1 MRRGRIGLVKVIVL
15 NIVLFLQVLLLFLF
29 LFEDRIELPALLQAA
44 GRIHPLILHLPIGV
58 LVFLVVLLFFRKE
71 FRRKSFERIVF
82 LCLILISITASLS
95 ALFGLFL
102 SLQEGYGA
110 ESIWQH
116 KIGGIILSFLCYF
129 LLIAYNSIKR
139 IKAIF
144 YSGVGIT
151 IAALLFTGH
160 TGSMIT
166 HGENFVLEPLMNKQK
181 EELSV
186 ETSSLYKFA
195 VEPVLEKKCFSC
207 HNEKKS
213 KGGLVM
219 TSVAKFKQGGEE
231 GVEWEAGNPE
241 ASRLIQ
247 YIHLPMEDDLHM
259 PPDGKTQLTPEEIFI
274 LEAWIQ
280 AGADFEKKLAEYSE
294 TDTIRKWVSAR
305 VNSQVKVREEKIYS
319 FNPVSQDVIDKL
331 NTPFRTVF
339 PLYQNSPAL
348 QADFFVRES
357 FQPASLEELKE
368 IREQLVVL
376 NLSMMPITDE
386 QLKTIAQF
394 VNLEK
399 LNLNFT
405 DVKGTGFS
413 ALKSLSKL
421 ASVSLAGTAIGNEE
435 IHSMISAPSLRELF
449 IWNTKISEPEA
460 VALQNQYPKV
470 KIVANLFNDSST
482 LQLSKPILV
491 NEGILKRG
499 ELLQLKH
506 SMPGVV
512 IRYSL
517 DGSLPDSSSNKI
529 YEKPIV
535 VNETVKLKALAC
547 KEGWYCSELLEATCY
562 VDGYKSDAVTLLKP
576 ADKQY
581 PGEGASSLIDGRK
594 GFTDVLKEPSW
605 LGFRENNFEAGF
617 DFGIQ
622 PPAIHKIVLSYADN
636 LGGYVFPP
644 TEVEVWGGK
653 NAQDLKLLKSIKV
666 EQPLAYRPQ
675 RMEALAVSFDL
686 VKHPYYKIIAKPVSK
701 LPLWHGGKGQKGWFF
716 VDEVFF
722 Y

>member
-1 MRRGRIGLVKVIVL
+1 MRKGRIGLVKVIVL
-15 NIVLFLQVLLLFLF
+15 NLILFLQVLLVFLF
-29 LFEDRIELPALLQAA
+29 LFEDRIELPALLQAV

-71 FRRKSFERIVF
+71 FRKKSYEKIVF
-82 LCLILISITASLS
+82 LCLILISVTASLS

-102 SLQEGYGA
+102 SLQEGYGE

-116 KIGGIILSFLCYF
+116 KIGGIVLSFLCNF
-129 LLIAYNSIKR
+129 LLVAFNSIKR
-139 IKAIF
+139 SKAIF

-186 ETSSLYKFA
+186 ETSSLYQFA

-219 TSVAKFKQGGEE
+219 TSVAKFKEGGEE
-231 GVEWEAGNPE
+231 GREWEAGNPE

-247 YIHLPMEDDLHM
+247 YIHLPLNDDLHM

-274 LEAWIQ
+274 LEAWIL

-294 TDTIRKWVSAR
+294 TDTIRKWVSVK

-319 FNPVSQDVIDKL
+319 FKPVSQEVIEKL
-331 NTPFRTVF
+331 NTPFRTIF

-357 FQPASLEELKE
+357 FQSTALEELSE
-368 IREQLVVL
+368 IKEQLVIL
-376 NLSMMPITDE
+376 NLSKMPIRDE
-386 QLKTIAQF
+386 HLKTIAQF
-394 VNLEK
+394 ANLEK

-405 DVKGTGFS
+405 DIKGPGLA
-413 ALKSLSKL
+413 ALKSLNKL
-421 ASVSLAGTAIGNEE
+421 SSVLLAGTAIGNEE
-435 IHSMISAPSLRELF
+435 IQSIISAPSLRELF
-449 IWNTKISEPEA
+449 IWNTKISETEA
-460 VALQNQYPKV
+460 VTLQNQYPQV
-470 KIVANLFNDSST
+470 KITSTLFKDSST

-491 NEGILKRG
+491 NEGVLKKG

-517 DGSLPDSSSNKI
+517 DGSLPDSSSTTI

-547 KEGWYCSELLEATCY
+547 KEDWYCSDLLEVTCY
-562 VDGYKSDAVTLLKP
+562 VEGYKPIGVTLLQP

-581 PGEGASSLIDGRK
+581 PGEGASTLMDGRK

-605 LGFRENNFEAGF
+605 LGFRENNFEVGF
-617 DFGIQ
+617 DFGTN
-622 PPAIHKIVLSYADN
+622 PPQLQKFVLSYADN

-644 TEVEVWGGK
+644 MDVEVWGGSTV
-653 NAQDLKLLKSIKV
+653 QDLKLLRSIKV
-666 EQPLAYRPQ
+666 EQPLGYRPQ
-675 RMEALAVSFDL
+675 RMEALAVSFDSGTH
-686 VKHPYYKIIAKPVSK
+686 VYYKIIAKPVSK
-701 LPLWHGGKGQKGWFF
+701 LPPWHGGKGQKGWFF

>member
-1 MRRGRIGLVKVIVL
+1 MRKVRIELVKVIVL
-15 NIVLFLQVLLLFLF
+15 NIILFLQVLLVFLF
-29 LFEDRIELPALLQAA
+29 FFEDRIELPALLQAV

-102 SLQEGYGA
+102 SLQGDYGEEG
-110 ESIWQH
+110 IWQH
-116 KIGGIILSFLCYF
+116 KIGGIVLSFLCYF
-129 LLIAYNSIKR
+129 LLIAFNSIKR
-139 IKAIF
+139 SKVIF

-160 TGSMIT
+160 SGSMIT

-181 EELSV
+181 EALSA
-186 ETSSLYKFA
+186 ETASLYKFA
-195 VEPVLEKKCFSC
+195 VEPVLVKKCFSC

-219 TSVAKFKQGGEE
+219 TSVAEFKQGGEE
-231 GVEWEAGNPE
+231 GVEWEAGNPG

-305 VNSQVKVREEKIYS
+305 VNSPVRIKEEIAYTFK
-319 FNPVSQDVIDKL
+319 PVSQEVIDKL
-331 NTPFRTVF
+331 NTPFRTIF

-357 FQPASLEELKE
+357 FQSSSLEELKE
-368 IREQLVVL
+368 IKEQLVIL
-376 NLSMMPITDE
+376 NLSKMPITDE
-386 QLKTIAQF
+386 QLKIIGQF
-394 VNLEK
+394 PNLEK

-405 DVKGTGFS
+405 DVKGTGLS

-421 ASVSLAGTAIGNEE
+421 ASVSLAGTAIGNDE
-435 IHSMISAPSLRELF
+435 IQSIISAPSLRELF
-449 IWNTKISEPEA
+449 IWNTKISETEA
-460 VALQNQYPKV
+460 VALQNQYPQVKV
-470 KIVANLFNDSST
+470 TSTLFNDSST

-491 NEGILKRG
+491 NEGILKNG
-499 ELLQLKH
+499 EALQLKH

-517 DGSLPDSSSNKI
+517 DGSMPDSSSNTI
-529 YEKPIV
+529 YSKPIV

-547 KEGWYCSELLEATCY
+547 KEGWYCSGLLEATCY
-562 VDGYKSDAVTLLKP
+562 VDGYKPSSVTLLKP

-581 PGEGASSLIDGRK
+581 PGEGASTLTDGRK

-617 DFGIQ
+617 DFGTN
-622 PPAIHKIVLSYADN
+622 PPTLSKVVLSYADN

-644 TEVEVWGGK
+644 TEVEVWGGSSV
-653 NAQDLKLLKSIKV
+653 QDLKLLRSIKV
-666 EQPLAYRPQ
+666 EEPLGYRPQ

-686 VKHPYYKIIAKPVSK
+686 GTHLYYKIIAKPVSK
-701 LPLWHGGKGQKGWFF
+701 LPPWHGGKGQKGWFF